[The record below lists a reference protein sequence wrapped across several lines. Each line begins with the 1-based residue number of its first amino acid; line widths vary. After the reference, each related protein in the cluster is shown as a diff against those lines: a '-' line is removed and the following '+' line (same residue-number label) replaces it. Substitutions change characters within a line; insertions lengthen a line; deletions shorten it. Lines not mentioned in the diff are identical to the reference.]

1 MTFQSP
7 TIKDFLLK
15 KWCVDKKYAPLY
27 VEFLREQWFTDSECE
42 TIVKAQK
49 IMSQASFKRWV
60 AHYVNTEHLVP
71 IIDEIRCDNRAKQ
84 NKLTI
89 LFRLLSNLWK
99 N

>member
-15 KWCVDKKYAPLY
+15 KKCVDKKYAPLY
-27 VEFLREQWFTDSECE
+27 VEFLREQWFTNSECE

-49 IMSQASFKRWV
+49 IMSQASFKRAV
-60 AHYVNTEHLVP
+60 GYYVNTEHLIP

>member
-1 MTFQSP
+1 
-7 TIKDFLLK
+7 
-15 KWCVDKKYAPLY
+15 
-27 VEFLREQWFTDSECE
+27 
-42 TIVKAQK
+42 VKAQN
-49 IMSQASFKRWV
+49 IMSQASFKRQV

-89 LFRLLSNLWK
+89 LFRLLCKLWK